1 MNGWFR
7 RWFGKPVDPC
17 TSDDPDHP
25 WDAIESQREG
35 YSARLAA
42 EQELDKVRT
51 QWPKVDRLSSGL
63 TNALTINGFGAMLET
78 SMQRR
83 HP

>member
-1 MNGWFR
+1 MNGWFK
-7 RWFGKPVDPC
+7 RWFGKPEVPPVCD
-17 TSDDPDHP
+17 TEHP
-25 WDAIESQREG
+25 WAAIESQREG

-42 EQELDKVRT
+42 DQEFDKVRT
-51 QWPKVDRLSSGL
+51 QWPKVDRVATGL
-63 TNALTINGFGAMLET
+63 TNALTVNGFGAMLET